1 MPRLFRKT
9 IAPVLYHAAL
19 FAVVTL
25 CVFWMFHIG
34 AENALAQT
42 QDAFERFGDASTL
55 SQDSIAI
62 IVARII
68 RVALSVIGIIFV
80 CIVVYAGFLW
90 MTAAGRPEPVE
101 KAKKLIKQGVI
112 GLFIILSAY
121 SITTFILNKLLD
133 AAFGSDVT
141 AISDSYSEP
150 LSGAL
155 GGGILDDHYPARNAT
170 EIPRNTKIFV
180 TFKEPIDLD
189 SMINEYVDETS
200 TDLNTTSVLIYRT
213 EDGVSEALAPDEVVV
228 AYDDDH
234 EIFVFDPVD
243 YLGSADNDT
252 NYTVYLTSNIET
264 EDGESAFSGAYS
276 GGYMWTFEVS
286 TEIDLTPPTVT
297 FTIPQDGNEE
307 PRNVSIEL
315 SFSEAMDPVAATG
328 TYSINEETYYTII
341 SVVDETLSNVEGTFE
356 ISNAYKTV
364 TFTTFDACGEDPC
377 GDTIYCL
384 PGNDTLTVTAAAA
397 SVNDDEI
404 PQSLYVFA
412 DGLVDAASN
421 VLDGDG
427 NYDAEIGGTA
437 CGSDSDAVEC
447 SDGDAND
454 DYVYTFTTTNDLE
467 DTVPAIEVLSP
478 DINDDEIN
486 QSEPVIAIFNTY
498 LKGSTLDT
506 THVSMWPD
514 PLYEMWFAIR
524 KDDTV
529 IEDVTPDGCGGILTG
544 SCLQIQHPTFV
555 ANDEGGHNYYPVFEE
570 GIKSAYQICMFP
582 AIGDRT
588 GGDDDDPDYA
598 CDDEG
603 RSSTPYCCDGRIS
616 MDACV
621 TAEGVDIDTYV
632 VPADDE

>member
-1 MPRLFRKT
+1 MQRLFRK
-9 IAPVLYHAAL
+9 IGAPVLYHAAI
-19 FAVVTL
+19 FAVVSL
-25 CVFWMFHIG
+25 CVFWMFSIG
-34 AENALAQT
+34 AESALAQT

-55 SQDSIAI
+55 SQDSIAV

-68 RVALSVIGIIFV
+68 RIALSVVGIIFV
-80 CIVVYAGFLW
+80 CLVVYAGFLW
-90 MTAAGRPEPVE
+90 MTAAGRPEPIE
-101 KAKKLIKQGVI
+101 KAKKMIKQGVI

-121 SITTFILNKLLD
+121 SITTFILNRLLD

-141 AISDSYSEP
+141 AIADTYTEP

-170 EIPRNTKIFV
+170 DIPRNTKIFV
-180 TFKEPIDLD
+180 TFKEPIALD
-189 SMINEYVDETS
+189 SMINEYVDETT

-213 EDGVSEALAPDEVVV
+213 EDGASEKLAPEEVVV
-228 AYDDDH
+228 AYDEDH

-243 YLGSADNDT
+243 YLGSAEEDT
-252 NYTVYLTSNIET
+252 NYTVFLTSNIET

-276 GGYMWTFEVS
+276 GGYTWTFEVS

-297 FTIPQDGNEE
+297 FTIPQDGNDE
-307 PRNVSIEL
+307 PRNVSVEL

-328 TYSINEETYYTII
+328 TYSIDDETYYTII
-341 SVVDETLSNVEGTFE
+341 SVVDEAGDNVEGTFE

-397 SVNDDEI
+397 SVDADEI

-427 NYDAEIGGTA
+427 DYDADIAGTA
-437 CGSDSDAVEC
+437 CGSDSDTVEC
-447 SDGDAND
+447 SDGDLND
-454 DYVYTFTTTNDLE
+454 DYVYTFTTTSELE
-467 DTVPAIEVLSP
+467 DTIPAIEVFSP
-478 DINDDEIN
+478 DINDDEID
-486 QSEPVIAIFNTY
+486 QSEPIIAVFNTY

-506 THVSMWPD
+506 TTTSMWPD

-529 IEDVTPDGCGGILTG
+529 TDEVTPDGCGDILTG
-544 SCLQIQHPTFV
+544 SCLQIEHPTLV
-555 ANDEGGHNYYPVFEE
+555 ANADGGWNYYPVFEE

-582 AIGDRT
+582 AIGDRI
-588 GGDDDDPDYA
+588 GGDDEDPDYS

-603 RSSTPYCCDGRIS
+603 RSDTPYCCDGS
-616 MDACV
+616 VSPYPCV
-621 TAEGVDIDTYV
+621 TDGGVEIDTYV
-632 VPADDE
+632 VPVDDE